1 MSITLL
7 CDVEFATIY
16 VKSNIKQLNYSH
28 LFLPLDYLEQ
38 YTMKKI
44 YFLFSLLISFTLGFF
59 WSRYYDQKLK
69 KEKHAKRVGY
79 IYLEH
84 EGVVELDSV
93 KTYGDKPLLGVY
105 GGTAPEIYK
114 GSKYQFKQNLL
125 ESYQAEKYNDN
136 GYLNFRFYISNE
148 GKVWLYQ
155 LKELTYDFQ
164 STKFTQGLVDKLVDL
179 CLKKDNWNPYDEENV
194 NYYMHLTL
202 RLENGKITEIIP

>member
-1 MSITLL
+1 
-7 CDVEFATIY
+7 
-16 VKSNIKQLNYSH
+16 
-28 LFLPLDYLEQ
+28 
-38 YTMKKI
+38 MKKI
-44 YFLFSLLISFTLGFF
+44 YLLFSLLISFTLGFF

-164 STKFTQGLVDKLVDL
+164 STKFTQGLVDELVDL